1 MNRQPEVSPVSR
13 VLLSELKRRF
23 RKYTD
28 PGDVCHE
35 PLFLMATALD
45 PRYRLIL
52 NPTQVDRA
60 KTAILN
66 VVTSFSV
73 AVAVDKKA
81 KILCG
86 QLSNRCTT
94 CRRFD

>member
-1 MNRQPEVSPVSR
+1 MYY
-13 VLLSELKRRF
+13 F
-23 RKYTD
+23 YTSYSHLTII
-28 PGDVCHE
+28 GCC
-35 PLFLMATALD
+35 MQKT
-45 PRYRLIL
+45 RYRGSEVKLAHATENNNI
-52 NPTQVDRA
+52 NVIKIRT
-60 KTAILN
+60 N

>member
-1 MNRQPEVSPVSR
+1 MYFDEDGDLAHEFYWEERVTSPSGVGRWRMKQIFNRLRPQVS
-13 VLLSELKRRF
+13 K
-23 RKYTD
+23 
-28 PGDVCHE
+28 
-35 PLFLMATALD
+35 
-45 PRYRLIL
+45 
-52 NPTQVDRA
+52 
-60 KTAILN
+60 N

>member
-1 MNRQPEVSPVSR
+1 MEI
-13 VLLSELKRRF
+13 
-23 RKYTD
+23 
-28 PGDVCHE
+28 
-35 PLFLMATALD
+35 PLVNLQLVFIVQANNNIMMM
-45 PRYRLIL
+45 
-52 NPTQVDRA
+52 
-60 KTAILN
+60 N